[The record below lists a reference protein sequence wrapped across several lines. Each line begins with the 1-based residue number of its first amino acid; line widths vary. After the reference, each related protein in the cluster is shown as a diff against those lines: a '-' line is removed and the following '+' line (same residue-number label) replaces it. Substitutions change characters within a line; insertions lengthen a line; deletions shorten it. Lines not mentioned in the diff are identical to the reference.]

1 MPKGETRNSKP
12 LNLKAVDASMVLLTG
27 PSGSG
32 KSTLAKSLERRGWQ
46 RLDGDALAKSLY
58 VPGSPLLRAIAKE
71 FGETILKSD
80 ASLDTQRLGEI
91 VFPSVKKR
99 AALKRLVYKP
109 FLRALR
115 SGLRAARLK
124 ARPCV
129 AEVAVYFDLG
139 APRLNL
145 PVVLVQ
151 APVGTRVARLRAAGL
166 SAKLASARA
175 RALRF
180 GARERRR
187 CDLVLDGRKALP
199 ALLRDFDGGL
209 KALGRGREATVK
221 GRR

>member
-1 MPKGETRNSKP
+1 MPKGETRNSKG
-12 LNLKAVDASMVLLTG
+12 LNKKTRDVNIVLLTG

-32 KSTLAKSLERRGWQ
+32 KSTLARLLERRGWQ

-58 VPGSPLLRAIAKE
+58 VPGSPLLRSMAKE
-71 FGETILKSD
+71 FGENILKSD

-99 AALKRLVYKP
+99 AVLKRLVYKP
-109 FLRALR
+109 FLGLLRAR
-115 SGLRAARLK
+115 VRAARR
-124 ARPCV
+124 AHVPCV

-139 APRLNL
+139 APRLGL

-151 APVGTRVARLRAAGL
+151 APLKTRVRRLRALGL
-166 SAKLASARA
+166 SAQRAGARA

-180 GARERRR
+180 GRLERGRA
-187 CDLVLDGRKALP
+187 DLVLDGGKAP
-199 ALLRDFDGGL
+199 QALLRDFARGL
-209 KALGRGREATVK
+209 SALGE